1 MLLLIYFD
9 FEADGHP
16 QRRGAT
22 AEAGKA
28 AVADKASISGIART
42 HGKQPPG
49 GPASVLPG
57 QFYPVPGILEDL
69 KLLYLSSFPST
80 I

>member
-16 QRRGAT
+16 QGRGAT
-22 AEAGKA
+22 VAAGIA
-28 AVADKASISGIART
+28 AVADTASISGMART

-57 QFYPVPGILEDL
+57 QFYPVPGILEEL
-69 KLLYLSSFPST
+69 KLLPLFRF
-80 I
+80 